1 MTETDL
7 SARMRAVAAKPH
19 ALSPPLPPPSS
30 AAPGSGVAGG
40 PGVPQRSHRV
50 TVDLDDDGYAML
62 RGASY
67 HWAMPATAVLR
78 ALLDEMA
85 SDSDLAAR
93 VRDRAE
99 RRAR

>member
-19 ALSPPLPPPSS
+19 ALALPPP
-30 AAPGSGVAGG
+30 PPSGATITAVAGG
-40 PGVPQRSHRV
+40 PGVPQRTHRV
-50 TVDLDDDGYAML
+50 TVDLDEGAYAML

-67 HWAMPATAVLR
+67 HWAVPATAVLR

-85 SDSDLAAR
+85 SDSALAAR
-93 VRDRAE
+93 VRERAE
-99 RRAR
+99 RRER